1 MTKDDTRPTDDDALA
16 TLADIPAAVGLLT
29 RLPIRLDTD
38 AAVKR
43 GARSAWAW
51 PLVGMI
57 PAGLG
62 ALVGFAALGFDLPVL
77 WAALAALVTQVIIT
91 GAMHEDGLADT
102 ADGLWGGVTQAR
114 RLEIMKDSRIG
125 AFGVI
130 ALVLSLGL
138 RAASLAVILPT
149 DGAFLALLVVGVVSR
164 APMVALMFALPNAR
178 DSGLSQSVGRV
189 PQNTLL
195 LGAGCALLAALV
207 FTPYALIALFFWV
220 GLGMVILA
228 IIARQKISGQTGD
241 ILGAS
246 QQVAEISALAVF
258 AALLS

>member
-1 MTKDDTRPTDDDALA
+1 MTKDDTSPSDDDALA
-16 TLADIPAAVGLLT
+16 THVDFPAAVGLLT

-38 AAVKR
+38 AAVRR

-51 PLVGMI
+51 PLVGVI

-62 ALVGFAALGFDLPVL
+62 ALVGFTALGFGLPAL
-77 WAALAALVTQVIIT
+77 WAALVALVAQAMIT

-125 AFGVI
+125 AYGVI

-138 RAASLAVILPT
+138 RAASLAIILSS
-149 DGAFLALLVVGVVSR
+149 DGAFWALLVVGIVSR
-164 APMVALMFALPNAR
+164 TPMVVLMFALPNAR
-178 DSGLSQSVGRV
+178 NTGLSQSVGRV
-189 PQNTLL
+189 SQNTLL
-195 LGAGCALLAALV
+195 LAVGCTLLTALV
-207 FTPYALIALFFWV
+207 LTPYAIIALFFWV
-220 GLGMVILA
+220 GLSMVILA
-228 IIARQKISGQTGD
+228 VIARQKIGGQTGD

-246 QQVAEISALAVF
+246 QQVAEIAALAVF
-258 AALLS
+258 AALFS